1 MLKQEKNEFII
12 HFCFI
17 IIIIHF
23 IIHSI
28 SLFREYK
35 HVKTYSVKYGG
46 LCYMKDTKWLFHQ
59 FAECN
64 SSSLMQ

>member
-35 HVKTYSVKYGG
+35 HVKTYSV
-46 LCYMKDTKWLFHQ
+46 
-59 FAECN
+59 
-64 SSSLMQ
+64 